1 MIKKEKYQLELALIK
16 FESDNRH
23 VFNDE
28 EFNKFR
34 NVYLDKL

>member
-1 MIKKEKYQLELALIK
+1 VIKKELHQLEEALIK
-16 FESDNRH
+16 FESDNRN

-34 NVYLDKL
+34 NVYLDKI